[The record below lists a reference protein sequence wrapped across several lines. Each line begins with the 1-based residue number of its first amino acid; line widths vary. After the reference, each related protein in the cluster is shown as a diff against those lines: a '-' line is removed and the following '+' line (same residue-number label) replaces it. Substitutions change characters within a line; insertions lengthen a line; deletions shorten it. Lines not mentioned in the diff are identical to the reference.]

1 MTKRIHATL
10 LEQFAEFM
18 GVHMGLAFPK
28 EKRLDLLK
36 GIYGATKE
44 FGFEDPEE
52 CIRWLMSSP
61 LKRPQIE
68 KLASQFTVGETYFFR
83 EPSAYEVLET
93 QILPEL
99 IRSRWEADDRRLR
112 IWSAGCCTGEEPYS
126 IAILISRLIPDLKNW
141 NISILATDINPKFLQ
156 KAQEGRYREWS
167 FRGTPYWIKENYF
180 IPHKDGSYEIL
191 PQIRRLVKFQY
202 LNLVEDV
209 YPSLFY
215 DTNAMDVIF
224 CKNVL
229 MYFTQEQI
237 SKVVERF
244 YHCLLDKGWLVVGSS
259 ESSHVLFPQFVA
271 CSFPGA
277 ILYHKD
283 TKAERKLRGFVHTD
297 HVDLSLLYKK
307 NEPRIFYEH
316 THSTHSHTFPKPIR
330 DTSVSIEVDPPSAE
344 TGVPEE
350 SGSKSEYDQLF
361 ELYEEGKYEQVISK
375 VDTILHQ
382 HEKDTKVMA
391 LLAKAYANQ
400 GKLSD
405 AIFWCE
411 KAISVDKLNPEFHH
425 LRAIILQ
432 EQGQLEGAIASLK
445 RALYLDSN
453 FVLAHFMLGN
463 LAQQAGRYKESRKY
477 FENALSLLSRYDL
490 GVVVDATD
498 GLTAGRLKELILLML
513 NKNNHNA

>member
-1 MTKRIHATL
+1 MTKRIHAAL

-18 GVHMGLAFPK
+18 AIHMGLGFPK

-52 CIRWLMSSP
+52 FLRWIMSSP

-83 EPSAYEVLET
+83 EPSAYEALET

-99 IRSRWEADDRRLR
+99 IRSRWEANDRRLR

-126 IAILISRLIPDLKNW
+126 IAIMISRLIPDLKNW
-141 NISILATDINPKFLQ
+141 NISILATDINPQFLQ
-156 KAQEGRYREWS
+156 KAQEGIYREWS
-167 FRGTPYWIKENYF
+167 FRGTPYWLKENYF

-191 PQIRRLVKFQY
+191 PQIKRMVKFQY

-224 CKNVL
+224 CRNVL
-229 MYFTQEQI
+229 MYFTQEQMA
-237 SKVVERF
+237 KVVERF

-259 ESSHVLFPQFVA
+259 ECSHVLFPQFVA

-283 TKAERKLRGFVHTD
+283 TKAERKLRGFVHAEYIEHGFHHRNEESQIPSGHMHSNRS
-297 HVDLSLLYKK
+297 HVFS
-307 NEPRIFYEH
+307 
-316 THSTHSHTFPKPIR
+316 KPVR
-330 DTSVSIEVDPPSAE
+330 EASVSIEIDPPQ
-344 TGVPEE
+344 PEAAVSE
-350 SGSKSEYDQLF
+350 ESKSEYEHLLK
-361 ELYEEGKYEQVISK
+361 LYEEGQYEQVISK
-375 VDTILHQ
+375 ASTILPQ
-382 HEKDTKVMA
+382 HENNTKVMA

-400 GKLSD
+400 GKLND

-411 KAISVDKLNPEFHH
+411 KAIAVDKLNPEFHH

-432 EQGQLEGAIASLK
+432 EQGQLEAAIASLR

-490 GVVVDATD
+490 DVVVDAAD

-513 NKNNHNA
+513 SKNNHNA

>member
-1 MTKRIHATL
+1 MTKRIHAAL

-18 GVHMGLAFPK
+18 GIHMGLAFPK

-61 LKRPQIE
+61 LKRPQVE

-83 EPSAYEVLET
+83 EPSAYEALET

-99 IRSRWEADDRRLR
+99 IRSRWEANDRRLR
-112 IWSAGCCTGEEPYS
+112 FWSAGCCTGEEPYS
-126 IAILISRLIPDLKNW
+126 IAVLISRLIPDLRNW
-141 NISILATDINPKFLQ
+141 NILILATDINPQFLQ
-156 KAQEGRYREWS
+156 KAQEGIYREWS
-167 FRGTPYWIKENYF
+167 FRGTPYWFKENYF
-180 IPHKDGSYEIL
+180 IPRKDGSYEIL
-191 PQIRRLVKFQY
+191 PQIKRMVKFQY

-224 CKNVL
+224 CRNVL

-237 SKVVERF
+237 TKVVERF

-283 TKAERKLRGFVHTD
+283 PKAERKLRGFVHT
-297 HVDLSLLYKK
+297 
-307 NEPRIFYEH
+307 EH
-316 THSTHSHTFPKPIR
+316 TGLAFSPRKEESKISSEHIHSSRSHTFTKPVR
-330 DTSVSIEVDPPSAE
+330 KTSVSIEIDPPSTEAIVSEE
-344 TGVPEE
+344 T
-350 SGSKSEYDQLF
+350 KSEYDRLL
-361 ELYEEGKYEQVISK
+361 ELYEEGQYEEVISK
-375 VDTILHQ
+375 AGTILPQ
-382 HEKDTKVMA
+382 HEKDTKLMA

-400 GKLSD
+400 GKLND
-405 AIFWCE
+405 AISWCE

-463 LAQQAGRYKESRKY
+463 LAHQAGRHKESRKY

-490 GVVVDATD
+490 DVVVDAAD